1 MTTTRWINKFSMAN
15 LFISSRNK
23 HLRLSTSTSTVCL
36 KDFAVNKAK
45 LKKHVLTCGFP
56 IKAREENTFSQMF
69 QLPPRLTHYLII
81 QSWQV
86 YKWLFIRI
94 RWLLWFFRARKSVEK
109 VSKDNQICLKWCK
122 TSRNWKN
129 TVWHLWFL
137 FF

>member
-56 IKAREENTFSQMF
+56 IKAREEIHFPRCFNF
-69 QLPPRLTHYLII
+69 LP
-81 QSWQV
+81 
-86 YKWLFIRI
+86 
-94 RWLLWFFRARKSVEK
+94 
-109 VSKDNQICLKWCK
+109 D
-122 TSRNWKN
+122 
-129 TVWHLWFL
+129 
-137 FF
+137 